1 MAAPKY
7 SVWDRRLKS
16 GEPLFACATRGGVYA
31 WILSGLRRTQG
42 AERDHYISCLLQLED
57 GKMQLFYDLDA

>member
-16 GEPLFACATRGGVYA
+16 GEPLYACTTRDALYA
-31 WILSGLRRTQG
+31 WILRGLRNTQG
-42 AERDHYISCLLQLED
+42 AERDHYISCLLQVAD
-57 GKMQLFYDLDA
+57 GETELYYDLDA